1 MRERRAHPHLN
12 PPPPKS
18 SPIKGQGRSCGHK
31 LAEYLSLSAHKGE
44 DRESEAMRKASQAW
58 RPHLTKLIDEK
69 VNGVL
74 LATAFQT
81 DQFLFSKR
89 AVRTMDDLK
98 GMKIRVHSVAIAQ
111 LTAGLGADP
120 LTIAFAEVYTG
131 LERGTLD
138 GGFTAAGPGHSQKW
152 YEVTKYL
159 VGPVTQIKG
168 R

>member
-1 MRERRAHPHLN
+1 
-12 PPPPKS
+12 
-18 SPIKGQGRSCGHK
+18 
-31 LAEYLSLSAHKGE
+31 
-44 DRESEAMRKASQAW
+44 MRKS
-58 RPHLTKLIDEK
+58 T
-69 VNGVL
+69 VCC

-89 AVRTMDDLK
+89 AVRKMDDLK

-159 VGPVTQIKG
+159 VGPVTQMKG